1 MYSYDALAQLTY
13 ANARATLAAACLLG
27 GMDDLCAHALAVCRE
42 SINVETIS
50 DWLIWI
56 DALHGPAVSSTPSS
70 SAVSTP
76 ISATPPPAQ
85 EIPMSTVYGPYA
97 QILRSDVFDFLTSTL
112 PAQLQAAADEG
123 GEEPTEVLLGIFA
136 TASFESASGDRP
148 VVYGYY

>member
-50 DWLIWI
+50 DWLSWM
-56 DALHGPAVSSTPSS
+56 DALHGSPGPSTPSTS
-70 SAVSTP
+70 SVSTP
-76 ISATPPPAQ
+76 TSATPPPAQ

-97 QILRSDVFDFLTSTL
+97 QLLRGDVFDFLTSTL

-136 TASFESASGDRP
+136 TASFESASDDPLGLC
-148 VVYGYY
+148 G